1 MEAIVRTKK
10 GAMAGRIEDKIF
22 IKEVYGSKHMLRNP
36 MAWSIDADIFDS
48 VISRNCISIH
58 VLDRETQTR
67 YIIGVD
73 TFRQNKG
80 ILNRGHGKQ
89 YYLDMAFWRLS

>member
-1 MEAIVRTKK
+1 MTAIVRTKK
-10 GAMAGRIEDKIF
+10 GNYAGHIENKIF

-48 VISRNCISIH
+48 VISHNCLSIH
-58 VLDRETQTR
+58 VIDKETNKR
-67 YIIGVD
+67 YAVGVD

-80 ILNRGHGKQ
+80 LLNRGFGKQ
-89 YYLDMAFWRLS
+89 YYLDMAFWRVQ

>member
-48 VISRNCISIH
+48 VISPNCFLIH
-58 VLDRETQTR
+58 VIDRETQKR
-67 YIIGVD
+67 YKVSVD

-80 ILNRGHGKQ
+80 ILNRGYGKQ
-89 YYLDMAFWRLS
+89 YFLDMAFWRLN